1 MAAEQTG
8 FASPPYRLA
17 QAQAK
22 WHTVTNSGEAS
33 LQGYTAEA
41 QVAALPAH
49 RPVCAREVR
58 GPALTISCRSLTARL
73 ARVVTDTDTYSCMY
87 GLPQPACPKL
97 K

>member
-58 GPALTISCRSLTARL
+58 GPALTISCRSRTARV
-73 ARVVTDTDTYSCMY
+73 ATDTDTYE
-87 GLPQPACPKL
+87 GVLATKRWTQ
-97 K
+97 

>member
-33 LQGYTAEA
+33 LRATAVA
-41 QVAALPAH
+41 QASRPASAQTC
-49 RPVCAREVR
+49 V
-58 GPALTISCRSLTARL
+58 
-73 ARVVTDTDTYSCMY
+73 
-87 GLPQPACPKL
+87 
-97 K
+97 

>member
-49 RPVCAREVR
+49 RPVCD
-58 GPALTISCRSLTARL
+58 GS
-73 ARVVTDTDTYSCMY
+73 
-87 GLPQPACPKL
+87 
-97 K
+97 